1 MKVYLTQP
9 INLPVKADCLDVKA
23 RLAAFLG
30 IRENQIQSFSLYRRS
45 VDARRKDN
53 VHWVCSY
60 LVQCRTPKRNAAPY
74 VAPQDVLLT
83 DKPRTHGSVIIVGAG
98 PSGLFAAKYLAACGV
113 KVTVVERGSTAAKR
127 VQKVKSFFDGGSL
140 DEECNVQFGLGGA
153 GTFSDGKLTTGIS
166 SPLVYTVF
174 SELVRCGA
182 PQCITYDALPHVG
195 TDNLVSLSQ
204 NMMDGATAQGCEFLT
219 DTKVTELVVKNG
231 RAVGVTVTEG
241 ATERRLY
248 ADCVMLCCG
257 HSARELFH
265 ELVKQGAEV
274 QFKPFAVGLRIEHKR
289 SFIDFAQYGATHR
302 DVGAASYKLTYNRD
316 GRGCYSFC
324 MCPGGQVVCASS
336 AQKQVVVNG
345 MSNFARD
352 AENSNSALVV
362 TVNEGDMARWG
373 YGGALGGVQFQRQL
387 EENCYRMGGGNF
399 KAPCQTVSDFLSG
412 KTGGELPVRPSYPR
426 GVTSANLF
434 SLFPQE
440 ISSFLAEALVHF
452 GGKIRGFDRD
462 ALLTGVESRTSSPVK
477 VVRNKFYQS
486 NVAALFPVGEG
497 CGHSGGIVSSAA
509 DGLRAA
515 EFVRQFLCDG
525 AV

>member
-83 DKPRTHGSVIIVGAG
+83 DKPKTHGSVIIVGAG

-113 KVTVVERGSTAAKR
+113 KVTVVERGSAAAKR
-127 VQKVKSFFDGGSL
+127 LQKVKSFFDGGSL

-336 AQKQVVVNG
+336 AQNQV
-345 MSNFARD
+345 
-352 AENSNSALVV
+352 
-362 TVNEGDMARWG
+362 
-373 YGGALGGVQFQRQL
+373 
-387 EENCYRMGGGNF
+387 
-399 KAPCQTVSDFLSG
+399 
-412 KTGGELPVRPSYPR
+412 
-426 GVTSANLF
+426 
-434 SLFPQE
+434 
-440 ISSFLAEALVHF
+440 
-452 GGKIRGFDRD
+452 GKIG
-462 ALLTGVESRTSSPVK
+462 
-477 VVRNKFYQS
+477 
-486 NVAALFPVGEG
+486 
-497 CGHSGGIVSSAA
+497 
-509 DGLRAA
+509 RAH
-515 EFVRQFLCDG
+515 V
-525 AV
+525 